1 MATYEQ
7 LKAWEVSH
15 ELALAIYAAT
25 DCWPKGELFGLTS
38 QARRAAHSIAANIAE
53 GWAKRGGR
61 ELRRYLD
68 ISLGSLAELS
78 YTLRLARDRGLLLPE
93 AWADLENLRGTA
105 GSLVWRLY
113 RSLGTRRKP
122 RVVG

>member
-1 MATYEQ
+1 MATYDQ
-7 LKAWEVSH
+7 LKAWQVSH
-15 ELALAIYAAT
+15 ELALAGYAAT
-25 DCWPKGELFGLTS
+25 DSWPKAELFGLTS
-38 QARRAAHSIAANIAE
+38 QARRAVHSVAANIAE

-78 YTLRLARDRGLLLPE
+78 YTLRLARDRGLLAE
-93 AWADLENLRGTA
+93 DKWKALEDLRGTA

-113 RSLGTRRKP
+113 RSLDARRL
-122 RVVG
+122 RSANH